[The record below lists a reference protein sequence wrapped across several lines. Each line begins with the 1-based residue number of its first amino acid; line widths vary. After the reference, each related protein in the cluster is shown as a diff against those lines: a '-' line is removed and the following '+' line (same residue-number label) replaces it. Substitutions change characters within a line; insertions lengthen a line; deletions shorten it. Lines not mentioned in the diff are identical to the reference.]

1 MSRTHACAL
10 SWHLKLSLAS
20 PAESGMT
27 IILER
32 LCIIQLKPYAREIN
46 HICNRVC
53 YDMEVGENRVRVF
66 YGTITVYRSKDLR

>member
-1 MSRTHACAL
+1 MNLYTRYSVYVLYVSYACMRTQ
-10 SWHLKLSLAS
+10 LAS

-46 HICNRVC
+46 HICNICVWFGS
-53 YDMEVGENRVRVF
+53 E
-66 YGTITVYRSKDLR
+66 

>member
-10 SWHLKLSLAS
+10 SWHLQLSLAS

-46 HICNRVC
+46 HICNNSQVEKI
-53 YDMEVGENRVRVF
+53 YLM
-66 YGTITVYRSKDLR
+66 VYNMYLSIR

>member
-1 MSRTHACAL
+1 MSCMSRTHACAL
-10 SWHLKLSLAS
+10 SWHLQLSLSS

-46 HICNRVC
+46 HIC
-53 YDMEVGENRVRVF
+53 
-66 YGTITVYRSKDLR
+66 YRAKE